1 MLTKNKTF
9 KYVIIGIVLLAGV
22 LAWLFATSSTKNV
35 PRAVPQV
42 APHEI
47 KNTNLQ
53 EEQNG
58 KLVWKLDIDSL
69 IYDKS
74 QDANILKGIKGIFY
88 QEDGSSITITA
99 ADGAVYMKNKT
110 IVLTGDPRGEVSTGG
125 VLTADKLTWLNDKK
139 FIVAEGKVKIVKDD
153 AVATADKGTMDT
165 VINKIKLE
173 GKALVRKGVEG

>member
-1 MLTKNKTF
+1 
-9 KYVIIGIVLLAGV
+9 
-22 LAWLFATSSTKNV
+22 
-35 PRAVPQV
+35 
-42 APHEI
+42 
-47 KNTNLQ
+47 
-53 EEQNG
+53 
-58 KLVWKLDIDSL
+58 
-69 IYDKS
+69 
-74 QDANILKGIKGIFY
+74 
-88 QEDGSSITITA
+88 
-99 ADGAVYMKNKT
+99 MKNKT